1 MAEEKTCDKMGQESA
16 CCCEVDKAKAKEKL
30 RVDTSNFTVEDQKL
44 FLQGWKEAGGFMG
57 DMHTESPFC
66 APWSRDEIV
75 ELDGEDP
82 VKWGRDYWE
91 EKKEELV
98 NAALLE
104 AFDHVQGTI
113 ATALAG
119 SMVMSEVGNT
129 ELLGTP
135 HKVVTPAFD
144 PKELPEPLAIFA
156 TSTVSLTAEEAKK
169 IAATKLASLK
179 AELGRDPIKVK
190 LYVFTDGSGLIK
202 EEDNYVALTQEETS
216 QTRHLLVER

>member
-1 MAEEKTCDKMGQESA
+1 MAEEKTCDKMSQTNGCGNGE
-16 CCCEVDKAKAKEKL
+16 CEVAPEKP

-75 ELDGEDP
+75 ELDGDDP

-91 EKKEELV
+91 AKKEELV

-104 AFDHVQGTI
+104 AFDHVQGTV
-113 ATALAG
+113 ASAFAN
-119 SMVMSEVGNT
+119 SMVMTEVGT
-129 ELLGTP
+129 KDLFGGP

-144 PKELPEPLAIFA
+144 AKELPGPLAIFA
-156 TSTVSLTAEEAKK
+156 AETVTLTPEQVTQTFGSESAD
-169 IAATKLASLK
+169 AT
-179 AELGRDPIKVK
+179 
-190 LYVFTDGSGLIK
+190 LYVFTDGSGLFRK
-202 EEDNYVALTQEETS
+202 GDHYVALTEAEAS
-216 QTRHLLVER
+216 HLSDV

>member
-104 AFDHVQGTI
+104 AFDHVQGTV
-113 ATALAG
+113 ASAFAN
-119 SMVMSEVGNT
+119 SMVMTEVGT
-129 ELLGTP
+129 ADLFGQS

-144 PKELPEPLAIFA
+144 AKELPGPLAIFA
-156 TSTVSLTAEEAKK
+156 ASTVTLTPEQATEAL
-169 IAATKLASLK
+169 KLD
-179 AELGRDPIKVK
+179 LGDDSTA
-190 LYVFTDGSGLIK
+190 LYVFTDGSGLFRK
-202 EEDNYVALTQEETS
+202 GDRYVALTEDETTQLQDAS
-216 QTRHLLVER
+216 KA